1 MFKKEQAIT
10 DLANIY
16 DLTVRSLIS
25 NTFVFIS
32 DITDPKVLKRYKESI
47 VFAISDGCDHGLTNH
62 SFIGNNDVYC
72 LLKFMEGLVKPSEKL
87 SHDNIYKDN
96 DEEMKKALNEGV
108 NRILIELIKDSDNF
122 TDEQKKTMLM
132 TLIEG

>member
-1 MFKKEQAIT
+1 
-10 DLANIY
+10 
-16 DLTVRSLIS
+16 
-25 NTFVFIS
+25 
-32 DITDPKVLKRYKESI
+32 
-47 VFAISDGCDHGLTNH
+47 
-62 SFIGNNDVYC
+62 
-72 LLKFMEGLVKPSEKL
+72 MEGLVKPSEKL